1 MRGGKAVWEG
11 KRVGEE
17 GMGWCASQLQLRDPP
32 VSPLACLIDA
42 ATRLQT
48 LKPLKRLYRNG
59 VNTRHSRLRY
69 GLLVYSLH
77 QCQSEWYSAK
87 VDLSHASLGLE
98 MHSTMLETK

>member
-1 MRGGKAVWEG
+1 M
-11 KRVGEE
+11 
-17 GMGWCASQLQLRDPP
+17 Q
-32 VSPLACLIDA
+32 PLGYKL
-42 ATRLQT
+42 T